1 MKVLLVDDDN
11 ALAEVL
17 IQQLT
22 EQNYIVDR
30 VADGEMGW
38 SYASTF
44 DYDII
49 VLDWMLPQLSGLHL
63 CQRLR
68 SEGYTVPILLL
79 TAKDKQTEKIQGL
92 EAGADDYLVKPF
104 DLAELLIRI
113 RVLARRTSV
122 EMQPVLVWGD
132 LCLDPLSCDVT
143 YHGRPVMLTAKE
155 YGLLELF
162 LRHAHQ
168 VFSPS
173 ALLDKIWSSD
183 EFPSEATVRSH
194 IRGLRQKLKTAGIS
208 GDVIETVR
216 GL

>member
-22 EQNYIVDR
+22 GQNYVVDR

-44 DYDII
+44 DYDMIL
-49 VLDWMLPQLSGLHL
+49 LDWMLPQLSGLQL

-68 SEGYTVPILLL
+68 TEGYTVPILLL

-104 DLAELLIRI
+104 DLAELLTRI
-113 RVLARRTSV
+113 RVLVRRTSA
-122 EMQPVLVWGD
+122 EMQPVLTWGD
-132 LCLDPLSCDVT
+132 LCLDPVSCDVT
-143 YHGRPVMLTAKE
+143 YHDHPVMLTAKE
-155 YGLLELF
+155 YALLELF
-162 LRHAHQ
+162 LRHSHQ
-168 VFSPS
+168 VFSTS
-173 ALLDKIWSSD
+173 A
-183 EFPSEATVRSH
+183 
-194 IRGLRQKLKTAGIS
+194 
-208 GDVIETVR
+208 
-216 GL
+216 